1 MKLEEFRAQFPALG
15 TRAYLFSGAMTPA
28 AATVR
33 AEWDKWTAAWTADP
47 NSVYTEEAMVGGM
60 TSLRQSFAR
69 LLNAAPEE
77 IALTDSTSRAANIA
91 IRIIADRG
99 PGSIIVDESTYPSS
113 VYPWYA
119 QGREVHI
126 VPTGHSSDP
135 SATVAEAIT
144 HDTVAVCVSHVSPFT
159 GRRHNL
165 ALLSAAAHDHGA
177 LLMVDAAQSAG
188 VLPLDARAEGIDLLV
203 TTGMKWLLGPPGIGY
218 LYATEEVLSTAPILD
233 VGYIGL
239 DVPLGEWPVAA
250 LPPVSPTARR
260 YELGLPSLP
269 ALGASRAGIELL
281 LEVGLA
287 NIAAHVEHLMTH
299 CLDGLQELGLDVTTP
314 SDPAHRADVLVFTHN
329 HATQLFDA
337 CRHNRVDIGTL
348 TRGRLRVDP
357 HGFNNEADIDRF
369 LEACRTFD
377 PNVDY

>member
-1 MKLEEFRAQFPALG
+1 MTLEEFRAQFPALE

-33 AEWDKWTAAWTADP
+33 AEWDKWTDAWSADP
-47 NSVYTEEAMVGGM
+47 NSVYTEEAMLGGM
-60 TSLRQSFAR
+60 TSLRQAFAR
-69 LLNAAPEE
+69 LLNATPEE

-91 IRIIADRG
+91 IRILADRG
-99 PGSIIVDESTYPSS
+99 SGSVVVDESTYPSS

-119 QGREVHI
+119 QAREVHM
-126 VPTGHSSDP
+126 VPTGHSADP
-135 SATVAEAIT
+135 SATLAEAIT
-144 HDTVAVCVSHVSPFT
+144 DDTVAVCVSHVSPFT

-177 LLMVDAAQSAG
+177 LLMVDAAQSTG
-188 VLPLDARAEGIDLLV
+188 VLPLDTRAEGIDLLV

-218 LYATEEVLSTAPILD
+218 LYATEEVLATAPVLD

-239 DVPLGEWPVAA
+239 DVPLGEWPVAE

-269 ALGASRAGIELL
+269 ALGASRAGVELL
-281 LEVGLA
+281 LQAGVA
-287 NIAAHVEHLMTH
+287 NIAAHVEHLMTR

-314 SDPAHRADVLVFTHN
+314 RDPARRASVLVFTHK
-329 HATQLFDA
+329 HAAQLFKA
-337 CRHNRVDIGTL
+337 CRHKGVDIGTL

-369 LEACRTFD
+369 LESCRTFD
-377 PNVDY
+377 PNAD

>member
-1 MKLEEFRAQFPALG
+1 MKLEEFRAQFPALK

-33 AEWDKWTAAWTADP
+33 TEWDKWTDAWSADP
-47 NSVYTEEAMVGGM
+47 NSVYTEEAMLGGM
-60 TSLRQSFAR
+60 TSSRQAFAT
-69 LLNAAPEE
+69 LLNATPQE

-91 IRIIADRG
+91 IRILANRG
-99 PGSIIVDESTYPSS
+99 SGGVVVDESTYPSS
-113 VYPWYA
+113 VYPWHA
-119 QGREVHI
+119 QGRDVH
-126 VPTGHSSDP
+126 VVTTAHSADP
-135 SATVAEAIT
+135 SATLTEAIT
-144 HDTVAVCVSHVSPFT
+144 DDTIAVCVSHVSPFT

-177 LLMVDAAQSAG
+177 LLMVDAAQSTG
-188 VLPLDARAEGIDLLV
+188 VVPLDTRAEGIDLLV

-218 LYATEEVLSTAPILD
+218 LYATEEVLATAPVLD

-239 DVPLGEWPVAA
+239 DVPLGEWPVAE

-269 ALGASRAGIELL
+269 ALGASRAGIQLL
-281 LEVGLA
+281 LQVGIA
-287 NIAAHVEHLMTH
+287 NISAHVEHLMTR
-299 CLDGLQELGLDVTTP
+299 CLDGLQELCLDVTTP
-314 SDPAHRADVLVFTHN
+314 RDPARRAGVLVFTHKY
-329 HATQLFDA
+329 AAQLFEA
-337 CRHNRVDIGTL
+337 CRHEGVDIGML

-377 PNVDY
+377 PNAD